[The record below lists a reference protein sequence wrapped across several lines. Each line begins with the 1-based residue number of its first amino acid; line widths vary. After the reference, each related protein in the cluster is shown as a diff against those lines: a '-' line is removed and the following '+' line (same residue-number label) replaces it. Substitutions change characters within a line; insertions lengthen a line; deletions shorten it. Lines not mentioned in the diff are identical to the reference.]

1 MTPPDTASRRILI
14 LEDERPLYEI
24 LKLMLETRGWS
35 CIPHPANARPH
46 AIVHGALPGPV
57 DAALLDVNAG
67 VTNGMTVADE
77 LRSANPALPIVL
89 MTGNT
94 DKSLRDRVAAM
105 KHSAVLQKPFSFST
119 LEAALAEAWS
129 E

>member
-1 MTPPDTASRRILI
+1 MTSPDSASRRILI

-46 AIVHGALPGPV
+46 AITHAAVPGPV

-67 VTNGMTVADE
+67 ETNGMAVADE
-77 LRSANPALPIVL
+77 LRSANPGLPIVL

-94 DKSLRDRVAAM
+94 DRSLRDRVAAM
-105 KHSAVLQKPFSFST
+105 KHSAVLQKPFSIST
-119 LEAALAEAWS
+119 LEAALARAFAH
-129 E
+129 

>member
-1 MTPPDTASRRILI
+1 MTPTVKASRRILI

-35 CIPHPANARPH
+35 CLPHPANARPH
-46 AIVHGALPGPV
+46 AITHAATPGPI

-67 VTNGMTVADE
+67 ETNGMTVADE
-77 LRSANPALPIVL
+77 LRRANPALPIVL

-94 DKSLRDRVAAM
+94 DRNLRERVAAM
-105 KHSAVLQKPFSFST
+105 KHSAVLQKPFSIST
-119 LEAALAEAWS
+119 LEEALSKALAG
-129 E
+129 

>member
-1 MTPPDTASRRILI
+1 MTPPDNPSRRILI

-35 CIPHPANARPH
+35 CIPHPANARPLAITH
-46 AIVHGALPGPV
+46 AAVPGPV

-67 VTNGMTVADE
+67 ETDGMTVADE

-94 DKSLRDRVAAM
+94 DKNLRDRVAAM
-105 KHSAVLQKPFSFST
+105 KHSAVLQKPFSIVT
-119 LEAALAEAWS
+119 LEAALSSALS